1 MKAKKCNIGT
11 GRVASHALDAHLGLG
26 SRQNVS
32 HKVTQNVSHVI
43 LDMTILTPPDLNF
56 VSRKSVKTLKTSFAC
71 VQFLI
76 VYMQNNCH
84 LFHPYEN
91 R

>member
-1 MKAKKCNIGT
+1 MTAKKCNIGT
-11 GRVASHALDAHLGLG
+11 GRVASHALDVHLGLG

-32 HKVTQNVSHVI
+32 QKETQNVSHVI

-84 LFHPYEN
+84 FFHPYEN